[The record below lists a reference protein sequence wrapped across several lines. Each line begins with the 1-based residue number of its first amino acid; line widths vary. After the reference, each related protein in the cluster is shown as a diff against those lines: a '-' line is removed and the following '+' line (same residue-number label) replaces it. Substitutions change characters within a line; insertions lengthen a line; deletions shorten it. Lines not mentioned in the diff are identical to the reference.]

1 MKSGILIT
9 PDRFDVLLGK
19 RLSGVA
25 EQRYNAIREIP
36 VESSGGRVYI

>member
-9 PDRFDVLLGK
+9 PDRFDVLLEK

-25 EQRYNAIREIP
+25 EQEYNAIREIP
-36 VESSGGRVYI
+36 VEGSGRSVYI